1 MLEINTE
8 FYNGIMF
15 IRLDGTLSKNEVGK
29 FKNEVTNIIKENNI
43 ECNLFKQDSYVFINK
58 DSDIKGYDDEME
70 FYRDNG
76 IDCDYIDKLPINYPI
91 KRGIVIKNS
100 SYSFNPY
107 KYLIKIKEILK
118 NKKPIHNELALLS
131 LLDLNQRPSD

>member
-43 ECNLFKQDSYVFINK
+43 KKVVFNFSNLKS
-58 DSDIKGYDDEME
+58 
-70 FYRDNG
+70 
-76 IDCDYIDKLPINYPI
+76 IDKYGINTI
-91 KRGIVIKNS
+91 LQANEVNKNS
-100 SYSFNPY
+100 LICNASKKLSDKFK
-107 KYLIKIKEILK
+107 KYNFIIA
-118 NKKPIHNELALLS
+118 NNELEALKIC
-131 LLDLNQRPSD
+131 